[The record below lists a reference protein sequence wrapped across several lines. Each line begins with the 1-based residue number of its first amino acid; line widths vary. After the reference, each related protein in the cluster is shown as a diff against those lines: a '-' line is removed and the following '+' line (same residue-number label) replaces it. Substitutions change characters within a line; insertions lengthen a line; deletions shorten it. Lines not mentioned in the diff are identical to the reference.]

1 MNERRSILGK
11 VKKKKRKSNRYKR
24 IRALLFL
31 IMMSVILT
39 VLFPGHTVSGFK
51 RSSMKEVGDPDAKAP
66 KLQAEGAELYCVNM
80 EQPVYQKNADK
91 KIDPYS
97 ITKILT
103 CYLALENLKMDQMVT
118 VSEYAATPLE
128 DGTTIWLKEGEEI
141 SVKDLLY
148 GAMLESGNDAAT
160 ALAEAV
166 SGSEKKFAKLMNR
179 QAEEW
184 GCKNTHFVN
193 ANGWKNE
200 DHYTT
205 AHDFAVITAKC
216 FENKTLRKIAMT
228 EEYTASA
235 TNMTEARF
243 FESHTLSGKKIDY
256 LVGGKT
262 GGWTSKD
269 MSLAVRFK
277 KDNLEGVAVVLRTP
291 KRKNDVNK
299 LIAASQDLTPGYMV
313 TEEGAEICE
322 ARVKGGKVTNTVL
335 CAAETIIAYPKD
347 HKRSEI
353 KVELNRDNLKAPL
366 KKGSEA
372 GTYTVY
378 ADGRK
383 VQTGRLLAGEN
394 VEKGLFLSNLY
405 VSDRMTILLASV
417 VVLWFVLLSVLKMMR
432 I

>member
-1 MNERRSILGK
+1 MEN
-11 VKKKKRKSNRYKR
+11 VKKKGKKSNRYKR

-31 IMMSVILT
+31 VMMSVILT
-39 VLFPGHTVSGFK
+39 VLFSGHAVSGFK
-51 RSSMKEVGDPDAKAP
+51 RSSMKEVGNPDAEGP
-66 KLQAEGAELYCVNM
+66 KLQAEGAELYCINT

-160 ALAEAV
+160 ALAETV
-166 SGSEKKFAKLMNR
+166 SGSEQKFADLMNK
-179 QAEEW
+179 QAAEW

-205 AHDFAVITAKC
+205 AHDFAIITAKC
-216 FENKTLRKIAMT
+216 FENKTLQKIAMT

-235 TNMTEARF
+235 TNMTEART

-269 MSLAVRFK
+269 MSLAVRFRK
-277 KDNLEGVAVVLRTP
+277 GNLDGVAVVLRTP

-299 LIAASQDLTPGYMV
+299 LIEVSQDLTPGYMV
-313 TEEGAEICE
+313 TEEGSEICE
-322 ARVKGGKVTNTVL
+322 AGVKGGKVTTTVL
-335 CAAETIIAYPKD
+335 CASETIIAYPKN

-353 KVELNRDNLKAPL
+353 KVKLSRDKLKAPL

-378 ADGRK
+378 VDGNK
-383 VQTGRLLAGEN
+383 VQTGKLLTSKDI
-394 VEKGLFLSNLY
+394 EKGLFLSNLY
-405 VSDRMTILLASV
+405 VSDRMTILLAAV
-417 VVLWFVLLSVLKMMR
+417 VILWLILLSILKRMR

>member
-1 MNERRSILGK
+1 
-11 VKKKKRKSNRYKR
+11 
-24 IRALLFL
+24 
-31 IMMSVILT
+31 MMSVILT
-39 VLFPGHTVSGFK
+39 VLFSGHAVSGFD
-51 RSSMKEVGDPDAKAP
+51 RSSMKEVGNPDAKGP
-66 KLQAEGAELYCVNM
+66 KLQAEGAELYCVNT
-80 EQPVYQKNADK
+80 EQPVFQKNADT

-160 ALAEAV
+160 ALAETV
-166 SGSEKKFAKLMNR
+166 SGSEEEFAKLMNE
-179 QAEEW
+179 QAAEW
-184 GCKNTHFVN
+184 GCENTHFVN

-205 AHDFAVITAKC
+205 AHDFAVITARC

-269 MSLAVRFK
+269 MSLAARFRK
-277 KDNLEGVAVVLRTP
+277 GNLDGVAVVLRTP

-299 LIAASQDLTPGYMV
+299 LIEVSQELTPGYMV

-335 CAAETIIAYPKD
+335 CASETIIAYPKD

-353 KVELNRDNLKAPL
+353 RVKLNRDKLKAPL
-366 KKGSEA
+366 KKGAEA

-378 ADGRK
+378 ADDKK
-383 VQTGRLLAGEN
+383 VQTGKLLAGED

-405 VSDRMTILLASV
+405 VSDRMTILLISV
-417 VVLWFVLLSVLKMMR
+417 IVLWFVLLSILKRMR